1 MWLYDACQRREG
13 DRNGD
18 QDAGMYSVPHMKGC
32 SVPSPFP
39 AGEQGFRG
47 PTDDGPW
54 EKTK

>member
-1 MWLYDACQRREG
+1 MWLYDACQRRG
-13 DRNGD
+13 GNRNGD
-18 QDAGMYSVPHMKGC
+18 QDAGMYSVPHMKGGT
-32 SVPSPFP
+32 VPSPFP